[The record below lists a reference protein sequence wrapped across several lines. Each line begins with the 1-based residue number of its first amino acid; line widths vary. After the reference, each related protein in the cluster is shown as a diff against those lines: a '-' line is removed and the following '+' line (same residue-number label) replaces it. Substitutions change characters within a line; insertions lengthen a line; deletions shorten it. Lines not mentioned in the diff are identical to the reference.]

1 MLSDRRQIVLKMLI
15 NEYIAH
21 ALPIGSRT
29 LIDRYHLDI
38 SSATVRNELSHL
50 EDAGYLTSPHTSA
63 GRVPTDFGYRT
74 FVNDLLEHLP
84 ETPSPSLL
92 EDLYA
97 DAAELDDLLDKTSQ
111 VLARFTNC
119 LAMVVPSTLTNAAIM
134 RITLVPLSSTRL
146 LAMVVSEDGT
156 IFKRTI
162 ETTEEIEVERIALIE
177 RTLNELYAG
186 SPLSNM
192 PERTM
197 KNETAQTLGSMSE
210 ALQDPL
216 FLLIEQE
223 VFDCCAH
230 SRAHRPHTLGIS
242 RLLDQPEFSD
252 ATRVSPLIEK
262 LEDET
267 ILFNLFSEA
276 TEGDLPLIRIGH
288 ENGSD
293 ELSEISVVA
302 TPYSKEGAQGMIAVI
317 GPTRMNYEQVIKA
330 VRAARTLLQDS

>member
-1 MLSDRRQIVLKMLI
+1 MLI

-63 GRVPTDFGYRT
+63 GRVPTDFGYRA

-84 ETPSPSLL
+84 ETPSPSML

-97 DAAELDDLLDKTSQ
+97 DAEELDDLLDKTSQ

-119 LAMVVPSTLTNAAIM
+119 LAMVAPSTLTNAAIM
-134 RITLVPLSSTRL
+134 RITLVPLSTTRL

-162 ETTEEIEVERIALIE
+162 EMTDEIEIERIGTIE
-177 RTLNELYAG
+177 RALNELYAG
-186 SPLSNM
+186 SPLSKM
-192 PERTM
+192 PEHTT
-197 KNETAQTLGSMSE
+197 KGESAQALGSMNE

-223 VFDCCAH
+223 IFDCCARN
-230 SRAHRPHTLGIS
+230 RAHRPHTLGIS

-267 ILFNLFSEA
+267 ILFSLFNETA
-276 TEGDLPLIRIGH
+276 EGDLPLVRIGH
-288 ENGSD
+288 ENDSD
-293 ELSEISVVA
+293 ELSEISVA

>member
-84 ETPSPSLL
+84 ETPSPSML
-92 EDLYA
+92 EELYA

-119 LAMVVPSTLTNAAIM
+119 LAMVVPSTLTSAAIV
-134 RITLVPLSSTRL
+134 RITLVPLSATRL
-146 LAMVVSEDGT
+146 LTMVVSEDGT

-162 ETTEEIEVERIALIE
+162 ETSDEIEADRIATIE

-186 SPLSNM
+186 SPLSTM
-192 PERTM
+192 PERTT
-197 KNETAQTLGSMSE
+197 KNEGAQTLGSLNE
-210 ALQDPL
+210 TIQDPL
-216 FLLIEQE
+216 FLLIERE
-223 VFDCCAH
+223 MFDCCARG
-230 SRAHRPHTLGIS
+230 RAHRPRTLGIS
-242 RLLDQPEFSD
+242 HLLDQPEFSD
-252 ATRVSPLIEK
+252 ATRLSPLIEK

-267 ILFNLFSEA
+267 ILFNLFNEA
-276 TEGDLPLIRIGH
+276 TESDLPLIRIGH

-293 ELSEISVVA
+293 VLSGISVVA

-330 VRAARTLLQDS
+330 VRTARTLLQNS

>member
-84 ETPSPSLL
+84 ETPSPSML
-92 EDLYA
+92 EDLYT

-111 VLARFTNC
+111 ALARFTNC
-119 LAMVVPSTLTNAAIM
+119 LAMVVPSTLTSAAIM
-134 RITLVPLSSTRL
+134 RITLVPLAPTRL

-156 IFKRTI
+156 VFKRTI
-162 ETTEEIEVERIALIE
+162 ETTDDIEVDRVAAIE

-186 SPLSNM
+186 AARASIPASSTSSLDSL
-192 PERTM
+192 
-197 KNETAQTLGSMSE
+197 NEQRR
-210 ALQDPL
+210 DPL

-223 VFDCCAH
+223 IFDCCAH

-242 RLLDQPEFSD
+242 RLLGQPEFSD
-252 ATRVSPLIEK
+252 ATRLSPLIEK
-262 LEDET
+262 LEDDT
-267 ILFNLFSEA
+267 ILFSLFNEA

-288 ENGSD
+288 ENDSD
-293 ELSEISVVA
+293 ELAEISVVA
-302 TPYSKEGAQGMIAVI
+302 TPYTKEGGQGMIAVI
-317 GPTRMNYEQVIKA
+317 GPTRMDYEQVIKA

>member
-29 LIDRYHLDI
+29 LIDRYQLDI
-38 SSATVRNELSHL
+38 SSATVRNELSRL

-74 FVNDLLEHLP
+74 FVDDLLEHLP
-84 ETPSPSLL
+84 ESPSPAML
-92 EDLYA
+92 EGLYA
-97 DAAELDDLLDKTSQ
+97 DAAELDDLLDRTSQ

-119 LAMVVPSTLTNAAIM
+119 LAMVVPSTLTSAAIM
-134 RITLVPLSSTRL
+134 RITLVPLSTARL

-156 IFKRTI
+156 VFKRTI
-162 ETTEEIEVERIALIE
+162 DLNEEIEPSRASAIE
-177 RTLNELYAG
+177 FALNELYAG
-186 SPLSNM
+186 AALSSM
-192 PERTM
+192 PARTA
-197 KNETAQTLGSMSE
+197 EEGARTLGSLNE
-210 ALQDPL
+210 IVQDPL
-216 FLLIEQE
+216 FGLIEQE
-223 VFDCCAH
+223 IFDCCAH

-242 RLLDQPEFSD
+242 RLLGQPEFSD
-252 ATRVSPLIEK
+252 ATRLSPLIEK

-267 ILFNLFSEA
+267 ILFSLFNEA
-276 TEGDLPLIRIGH
+276 TEGDQPLIRIGH

-302 TPYSKEGAQGMIAVI
+302 TPYTTEGGQGMIAVI
-317 GPTRMNYEQVIKA
+317 GPTRMDYEHVIEA
-330 VRAARTLLQDS
+330 VRAARSLLQDS

>member
-84 ETPSPSLL
+84 EAPSPSVL
-92 EDLYA
+92 ESLYA
-97 DAAELDDLLDKTSQ
+97 DAAELDDLLDKTSK

-119 LAMVVPSTLTNAAIM
+119 LAMVVPSTLTSAAIV
-134 RITLVPLSSTRL
+134 RITLVPLSATRL
-146 LAMVVSEDGT
+146 LAMIVSEDGT

-162 ETTEEIEVERIALIE
+162 ETNNEVEPERIVALE
-177 RTLNELYAG
+177 RALNELYAG
-186 SPLSNM
+186 SPLSTI
-192 PERTM
+192 PERTSQNGSAQM
-197 KNETAQTLGSMSE
+197 LGSLNETM
-210 ALQDPL
+210 QDPL
-216 FLLIEQE
+216 FSLIEQE
-223 VFDCCAH
+223 IFDCCARG
-230 SRAHRPHTLGIS
+230 RAHRPHTLGIS

-267 ILFNLFSEA
+267 ILFELFNEA

>member
-84 ETPSPSLL
+84 EAPSPSLL

-111 VLARFTNC
+111 ALARFTNC
-119 LAMVVPSTLTNAAIM
+119 LAMVVPSTLTSAAIM
-134 RITLVPLSSTRL
+134 RITLVPLTPTRL

-156 IFKRTI
+156 VFKRTI
-162 ETTEEIEVERIALIE
+162 ETTDEVEIDRVAAIE

-186 SPLSNM
+186 AALASIPANSTSSLDSL
-192 PERTM
+192 
-197 KNETAQTLGSMSE
+197 NEQRR
-210 ALQDPL
+210 DPL

-223 VFDCCAH
+223 IFDCCAH

-242 RLLDQPEFSD
+242 RLLGQPEFSD
-252 ATRVSPLIEK
+252 ATRLSPLIEK
-262 LEDET
+262 LEDDT
-267 ILFNLFSEA
+267 ILFSLFNEA
-276 TEGDLPLIRIGH
+276 TEGDLPLVRIGH
-288 ENGSD
+288 ENDSD

-302 TPYSKEGAQGMIAVI
+302 TPYTKEGGQGMIAVI
-317 GPTRMNYEQVIKA
+317 GPTRMDYEQVIKA

>member
-84 ETPSPSLL
+84 ETPSPSMLD
-92 EDLYA
+92 DLYA

-134 RITLVPLSSTRL
+134 RITLVLLSSTRL
-146 LAMVVSEDGT
+146 LAMIVSEDGT
-156 IFKRTI
+156 VFKRTI
-162 ETTEEIEVERIALIE
+162 ETTDEIEVERIATIE
-177 RTLNELYAG
+177 RILNELYAG
-186 SPLSNM
+186 SPLSKM
-192 PERTM
+192 PERTT
-197 KNETAQTLGSMSE
+197 KNESTQSFGSMNE

-223 VFDCCAH
+223 IFDCCAR

-267 ILFNLFSEA
+267 ILFNLFGEA
-276 TEGDLPLIRIGH
+276 TESDVPLIRIGH